1 MIEDNYT
8 ELKEFWNYYMLK
20 YSGFNI
26 TDKGT
31 THDYINSYYTNEFKD
46 RDAKIHLVE
55 IGIGDGYSMV
65 LWREWF
71 KNAEITAIEKY
82 PYHYDHKKPFQI
94 KRATSI
100 FQDAY
105 EQPTVDIFQNDSID
119 YLIDDGNHTYES
131 QEACFLLWLPKIKV
145 GGKIIIEDV
154 QEYERFERFEN
165 IIKEK
170 KLEVST
176 KIFDCRESKGRY
188 DDLIFEITKL

>member
-1 MIEDNYT
+1 MTENFN
-8 ELKEFWNYYMLK
+8 ELKDFWNYYTQK

-31 THDYINSYYTNEFKD
+31 THDYINSYYNNEFINRD
-46 RDAKIHLVE
+46 REINLVE

-71 KNAEITAIEKY
+71 RNAKITAIEKY
-82 PYHYDHKKPFQI
+82 PYHYNHKKPFEI
-94 KRATSI
+94 KGATSI

-105 EQPTVDIFQNDSID
+105 QQSTIDLFEDNSID
-119 YLIDDGNHTYES
+119 YLIDDGPHTFES
-131 QEACFLLWLPKIKV
+131 QCYVIKNWLRKIKV

-154 QEYERFERFEN
+154 QEYERFEKFEE
-165 IIKEK
+165 IIKDNN
-170 KLEVST
+170 LFVST
-176 KIFDCRESKGRY
+176 EIFDSRDSKGRY

>member
-1 MIEDNYT
+1 MENFT
-8 ELKEFWNYYMLK
+8 ELTEFWNYYAQK

-31 THDYINSYYTNEFKD
+31 SHDYINSYYNNEFIN
-46 RDAKIHLVE
+46 RDIEINLVE

-71 KNAEITAIEKY
+71 RNAKITAIEKY
-82 PYHYDHKKPFQI
+82 PYNYNHKKPFEI
-94 KRATSI
+94 TGATSI

-105 EQPTVDIFQNDSID
+105 QQSVVDMFEDNSID
-119 YLIDDGNHTYES
+119 YLIDDGPHTFES
-131 QEACFLLWLPKIKV
+131 QSYVIINWIGKIKV

-154 QEYERFERFEN
+154 QKYESFKKFEE
-165 IIKEK
+165 IIKANN
-170 KLEVST
+170 LNVST
-176 KIFDCRESKGRY
+176 KIFDSRDNKPRN

>member
-1 MIEDNYT
+1 MIENFN
-8 ELKEFWNYYMLK
+8 ELKDFWNYYTQK

-31 THDYINSYYTNEFKD
+31 THDYINSYYNNEFVD
-46 RDAKIHLVE
+46 RDRKINLVE

-71 KNAEITAIEKY
+71 RNAEITAIEKY
-82 PYHYDHKKPFQI
+82 PYHYNHKKPFEI
-94 KRATSI
+94 KGATSI

-105 EQPTVDIFQNDSID
+105 QKSTVDLFEDNSID
-119 YLIDDGNHTYES
+119 YLIDDGPHTFES
-131 QEACFLLWLPKIKV
+131 QCYVITNWISKIKV

-154 QEYERFERFEN
+154 QEYERFEKFEQ
-165 IIKEK
+165 IIKDNN
-170 KLEVST
+170 LNVST
-176 KIFDCRESKGRY
+176 KIFDSRENKGRY